1 MSGKTDSAENMFNG
15 IKPYKELNSIQ
26 KIARKYDD
34 KRKCTNCNYKGL
46 CPNDVLIVCMQSFEK
61 GFVTGVKY
69 HRKVVKERTE
79 NKISKIFRI
88 SYKEIKEKLIKYF
101 KDSNYGYF
109 AEVPREDIIE
119 FLNSK

>member
-15 IKPYKELNSIQ
+15 IKSYKDLNSIQ

-34 KRKCTNCNYKGL
+34 KRKCTNCSYKGL
-46 CPNDVLIVCMQSFEK
+46 CPNNVLIVCMQSFEK
-61 GFVTGVKY
+61 GFITGVRH

-79 NKISKIFRI
+79 NKISKIHNL

-101 KDSNYGYF
+101 RDYDYGYF